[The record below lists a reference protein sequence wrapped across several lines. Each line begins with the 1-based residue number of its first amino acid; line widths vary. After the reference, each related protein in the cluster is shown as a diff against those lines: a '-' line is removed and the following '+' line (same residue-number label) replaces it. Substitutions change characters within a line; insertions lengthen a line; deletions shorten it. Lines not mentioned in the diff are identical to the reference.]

1 MKNSK
6 SLIKKYKD
14 QVIQL
19 TGKVSTLNS
28 KLQSDDS
35 NHKLDKELELLNL
48 KSNEVSNLFKQLENA
63 EIEFWDEV
71 KAEFED
77 SFSQL
82 KKSYEKFV
90 NRIKS
95 SDKTRNLIHEIDA

>member
-1 MKNSK
+1 MKSSK

-14 QVIQL
+14 QVTQL
-19 TGKVSTLNS
+19 TGKVEMLNS

-48 KSNEVSNLFKQLENA
+48 KSSEVSKLFQQLENA
-63 EIEFWDEV
+63 DIEFWDEL
-71 KAEFED
+71 KADFED

-82 KKSYEKFV
+82 KKSCEKFV

-95 SDKTRNLIHEIDA
+95 SDKTRDIIHEIDA